1 MHTEIINV
9 KEHND
14 TREEQLQLA
23 FDDGALVLSGAP
35 DVTPAT
41 THMWDMRSE
50 CGRQEKCGS
59 CRWAHRKRW

>member
-1 MHTEIINV
+1 MVQGFLNEGHTEIINV

-35 DVTPAT
+35 DVTPVT
-41 THMWDMRSE
+41 THEWDLNV
-50 CGRQEKCGS
+50 
-59 CRWAHRKRW
+59 AV